1 MIKEKLDWREK
12 INNGTFHI
20 RKVLFVHTVRRAL
33 QGPRSYKLKYL
44 SDLSLYTLLVS
55 PVFFLLQVIRVYDQM
70 QVVTSFIP
78 LSRRIE
84 L

>member
-1 MIKEKLDWREK
+1 MIEEKLDRREK
-12 INNGTFHI
+12 KNNGTFHI
-20 RKVLFVHTVRRAL
+20 RKVLFVLTVR
-33 QGPRSYKLKYL
+33 YKLKYV

>member
-20 RKVLFVHTVRRAL
+20 RKVLFVHTVRWAL
-33 QGPRSYKLKYL
+33 PGSRPNKLKYL

>member
-20 RKVLFVHTVRRAL
+20 RKVLFVHTVHWAL
-33 QGPRSYKLKYL
+33 PGSRPYKLKYL

>member
-20 RKVLFVHTVRRAL
+20 RKVLFVHTVRWAL
-33 QGPRSYKLKYL
+33 QGSRPYKLKYL

-55 PVFFLLQVIRVYDQM
+55 PVFFLFQVIRVYDQM

>member
-12 INNGTFHI
+12 IKNGTFHI
-20 RKVLFVHTVRRAL
+20 RKVLFVHTVRWAL
-33 QGPRSYKLKYL
+33 QGSRPYKLKYL

>member
-20 RKVLFVHTVRRAL
+20 RKVLFVHTVRWAL
-33 QGPRSYKLKYL
+33 QGSRPYKLKYL